1 MLKSGNV
8 SKLTAYNNS
17 RDLFSNVEIKGGVC
31 YFLEDSSYSG
41 ECDYTLVNGNTIQ
54 SDSISLDSF
63 DVLIREPKLAK
74 IVGKVSSKLST
85 GVDSIISSDTPF
97 GVPTKPTNN
106 AKEKFSV
113 SETPSASHN
122 TALFVI
128 ESLKRKI
135 LFVAKNAIKK
145 NTQDIDKHKVF
156 VPEVGGSGND
166 SKILGD
172 PEYAAPNSV
181 CTQSYLYA
189 PFGSE
194 IEAKNFIKYL
204 RSKFLRVLVS
214 AIKITQHAT
223 SRVYRYVPMQD
234 FTAGSDIDW
243 SKSIEEIDAQLYAKY
258 KLSDKEIAFIESM
271 IKPM

>member
-1 MLKSGNV
+1 M
-8 SKLTAYNNS
+8 
-17 RDLFSNVEIKGGVC
+17 
-31 YFLEDSSYSG
+31 
-41 ECDYTLVNGNTIQ
+41 
-54 SDSISLDSF
+54 
-63 DVLIREPKLAK
+63 
-74 IVGKVSSKLST
+74 
-85 GVDSIISSDTPF
+85 
-97 GVPTKPTNN
+97 
-106 AKEKFSV
+106 
-113 SETPSASHN
+113 
-122 TALFVI
+122 
-128 ESLKRKI
+128 
-135 LFVAKNAIKK
+135 
-145 NTQDIDKHKVF
+145 
-156 VPEVGGSGND
+156 PEVGGSGND

-258 KLSDKEIAFIESM
+258 NLSKDEIAFIESM